1 MRVVKQGFVSLYV
14 GVTSDLVRRIHEHK
28 AKTVEG
34 FTQKYGLERLV
45 YFEVHES
52 IEAAILRE
60 KHMKEWKRD
69 WKIARIEQHNPDWFD
84 LYSSIL

>member
-1 MRVVKQGFVSLYV
+1 VVKQGFVSLYV

>member
-1 MRVVKQGFVSLYV
+1 MVKQGFVSLYV